1 MTVNSFVPPDL
12 AAVLLQHKTD
22 ILASLNCHQIG
33 TIQKFNADDQ
43 TASISI
49 NMRRLVY
56 NRDDPNEPQIVTYPL
71 LVKCP
76 VFVLAGGGG
85 FLTMPVAVG
94 DTCMVLFN
102 DRDID
107 AWWDTGNIV
116 PPNTPRLHSISDGFA
131 LVGFRSRANKLPD
144 YSTSDVELHS
154 PGLIDINNQA
164 TTLRLVLQG
173 IISAL
178 NSLDANKTGPSS
190 AAAISAAQALIVSL
204 LK

>member
-1 MTVNSFVPPDL
+1 MTISSFIPPDL
-12 AAVLLQHKTD
+12 TAVLQQHKTD
-22 ILASLNCHQIG
+22 IMASLNCHQVG
-33 TIQKFNADDQ
+33 TIQAFNADDQ

-49 NMRRLVY
+49 NMQRLVY
-56 NRDDPNEPQIVTYPL
+56 NRPDIAEPVIITYPL

-85 FLTMPVAVG
+85 YLTMPVAVG

-107 AWWDTGNIV
+107 AWWDTGNVV

-131 LVGFRSRANKLPD
+131 LVGFRSRANKLSN

-154 PGLIDINNQA
+154 PGLVDINNQT

-173 IISAL
+173 LVTAL
-178 NSLDANKTGPSS
+178 SSLDANKTGPSS
-190 AAAISAAQALIVSL
+190 AAAIAAAQALIVSL